1 MTAILGERTLLDTA
15 VPYWT
20 FNLLPAFL
28 LLFFECEASPR
39 PFELFNVDKLR
50 NEHDFFLT

>member
-1 MTAILGERTLLDTA
+1 MIAILGECTLLHTA

-28 LLFFECEASPR
+28 LLYFECEAP
-39 PFELFNVDKLR
+39 PPELFNVDKLR
-50 NEHDFFLT
+50 NEDDFFKPSF